1 MLAVS
6 IENLSKI
13 FVDKNLSC
21 IFCKVLHNKYH
32 SEKSKTYVA
41 NGTEFKIQ
49 YGSGSLSGFLSQDSV
64 GIANINVQNQVFAE
78 ATEQPGIAFVAAKF
92 DGILGMAYQR
102 ISVDDVVPVF
112 NNLFQQGLA
121 AEDKFSFWLDRDP
134 VNPTGG
140 VLFIGGSDPDYYSG
154 DFTYLTVTRQA
165 YWQFAMDGIS
175 LKSTTV
181 CQGGCQA
188 IADTGTSLL
197 AGPTKD
203 IAQLNAAIGAIPII
217 NGEYEIDCSK
227 IPTLPNITFT
237 LGGKPFVL
245 QGPDYVLVVSYS
257 YPTSIRFFVFY
268 SILISGFTIWST
280 SLFKWISWNR

>member
-1 MLAVS
+1 M
-6 IENLSKI
+6 
-13 FVDKNLSC
+13 
-21 IFCKVLHNKYH
+21 HNKYH
-32 SEKSKTYVA
+32 SDKSKTYVA

-64 GIANINVQNQVFAE
+64 GIASIIVKNQVFAE

-102 ISVDDVVPVF
+102 ISVDNVEPVF
-112 NNLFQQGLA
+112 NNLFEQGLA
-121 AEDKFSFWLDRDP
+121 AENAFSFWLDRDP

-140 VLFIGGSDPDYYSG
+140 VLFIGGSDPDYYTG
-154 DFTYLTVTRQA
+154 DFTYLPVSRQA

-175 LKSTTV
+175 INSATF
-181 CQGGCQA
+181 CDGGCQA

-197 AGPTKD
+197 AGPTKE
-203 IAQLNAAIGAIPII
+203 IAKINAAIGAIPIL

-227 IPTLPNITFT
+227 IPTLPNVTFT

-245 QGPDYVLVVSYS
+245 SGADYVLVVRSY
-257 YPTSIRFFVFY
+257 
-268 SILISGFTIWST
+268 
-280 SLFKWISWNR
+280 LFLLRAE